1 MLTVVNQP
9 LPLWPYFALALLTGA
24 LGAVFLYYNLGSTVP
39 AEQSL
44 QKVSGTVDKV
54 FLIDDLSGASTSIM
68 KPLNS
73 VHFTLAEV
81 EGEFRYPSGWPG
93 YNTIWRQLSFHVDV
107 WVRRS
112 DIGSGEPMV
121 VFRLEQQVPENWI
134 VEPFSISYAQIADSQ
149 NRNGQSYVEAG
160 AVLLASSAAF
170 VSIAFLVRIWNR
182 RKRNA
187 ANQLK

>member
-1 MLTVVNQP
+1 MLTLMNQR
-9 LPLWPYFALALLTGA
+9 LPVWPYFALALLTGA
-24 LGAVFLYYNLGSTVP
+24 IGAVFLYYNLGSKVP
-39 AEQSL
+39 VEESL
-44 QKVSGTVDKV
+44 QKVSGTVAKV
-54 FLIDDLSGASTSIM
+54 FLIDDLSGDPTSIM

-73 VHFTLAEV
+73 VHFTLDEV

-134 VEPFSISYAQIADSQ
+134 VEPFSVSYKQIADSQ
-149 NRNGQSYVEAG
+149 NRSGQSYIETG
-160 AVLLASSAAF
+160 AMLLASSAGF
-170 VSIAFLVRIWNR
+170 VLIAALVRIWNR
-182 RKRNA
+182 RKRTTSPR
-187 ANQLK
+187 